1 VRTKNPQLLL
11 KNKDVT
17 QGASGIFQNS
27 KSNIHF
33 MIFSLR
39 RINIYMVDLV
49 SEVVQFMENF
59 IELAQ
64 SNSSDKDLR
73 PAVLTLCANLKN
85 FGAQLEINCK
95 GNLVLLHI
103 SPILDSLSYIFVFS
117 DQLDRVFIH
126 LRNAGR
132 DDSLDKVSRLHL
144 LEVVELRA
152 GRWSAQEQV
161 NNYYQSK
168 FNELVVCLTYNVI

>member
-1 VRTKNPQLLL
+1 
-11 KNKDVT
+11 
-17 QGASGIFQNS
+17 
-27 KSNIHF
+27 
-33 MIFSLR
+33 
-39 RINIYMVDLV
+39 
-49 SEVVQFMENF
+49 MENF

-73 PAVLTLCANLKN
+73 PAVLTRCANLKN
-85 FGAQLEINCK
+85 FGAQLEISCK
-95 GNLVLLHI
+95 GQLTHNFNFLDLSVLI
-103 SPILDSLSYIFVFS
+103 DTFFIS

-152 GRWSAQEQV
+152 GRWAAQEQV
-161 NNYYQSK
+161 SSYYQSK
-168 FNELVVCLTYNVI
+168 LNELVCFTDYVILSDALLYLQPCFAC

>member
-1 VRTKNPQLLL
+1 
-11 KNKDVT
+11 
-17 QGASGIFQNS
+17 
-27 KSNIHF
+27 
-33 MIFSLR
+33 
-39 RINIYMVDLV
+39 MVDLV

-95 GNLVLLHI
+95 GNLVLLQI